1 MGPLTGIDTAQ
12 LKQFVVIPTL
22 QQMGAG
28 MASMA
33 AINLVVGT
41 ALAESNAA
49 FLRQVT
55 NSGFGPARGLW
66 QMEPFTHDDCWS
78 NWLRYPPQSKAATAI
93 RAMIGNLP
101 AEADLMI
108 VHLAYACAMCRVKYF
123 RAPTAL
129 PRFDDAAG
137 LSRYHKQFYNSA
149 LGAADPV
156 ANVARFREAIR
167 S

>member
-1 MGPLTGIDTAQ
+1 MTGIDTSQ

-22 QQMGAG
+22 QQMGSG
-28 MASMA
+28 FASMA

-49 FLRQVT
+49 YLRQVT
-55 NSGFGPARGLW
+55 NTGFGPARGLW

-78 NWLRYPPQSKAATAI
+78 NWLRFPAQSKAATSI
-93 RAMIGNLP
+93 RAMIGNVP
-101 AEADLMI
+101 AVADLMI

-123 RAPTAL
+123 RAPAAL
-129 PRFDDAAG
+129 PRFDDAEG
-137 LSRYHKQFYNSA
+137 LSQYHKQFYNSA

-156 ANVARFREAIR
+156 ANVAHFREAIR

>member
-1 MGPLTGIDTAQ
+1 MTGIDTSQ

-22 QQMGAG
+22 QQMGSSF
-28 MASMA
+28 ASMA

-41 ALAESNAA
+41 ALAESGGVY
-49 FLRQVT
+49 LRQVT
-55 NSGFGPARGLW
+55 NTDVGPARGYW

-78 NWLRYPPQSKAATAI
+78 NWLRFPSQSRTATAI

-101 AEADLMI
+101 AEADLMMTN
-108 VHLAYACAMCRVKYF
+108 LAYACAMCRVKYF
-123 RAPTAL
+123 RAPAAL
-129 PRFDDAAG
+129 PRFDDAEG
-137 LSRYHKQFYNSA
+137 LSQYHKQFYNSA

-156 ANVARFREAIR
+156 ANVAHFREAIR

>member
-1 MGPLTGIDTAQ
+1 MPGIDTTQ

-41 ALAESNAA
+41 ALAESNASY
-49 FLRQVT
+49 LRQVT
-55 NSGFGPARGLW
+55 NAGYGPALGLW
-66 QMEPFTHDDCWS
+66 QMEPYTHDDCWS
-78 NWLRYPPQSKAATAI
+78 NWLRFPSQSRASTAI
-93 RAMIGNLP
+93 RAIIGNAP
-101 AEADLMI
+101 PVADLMI

-123 RAPTAL
+123 RAAPAL
-129 PRFDDAAG
+129 PRFDDAEG
-137 LSRYHKQFYNSA
+137 LSQYHKQFYNSA

-156 ANVARFREAIR
+156 ANVAHFREAIR